1 MPDDTIRKQ
10 EDECRNRGQDDQ
22 GDIDRAMQSL
32 AAREDNWT
40 PPIVKTVA
48 TAGEGVAEL
57 SAAISN
63 YQEFLSR
70 SGLAHRKMVENWRE
84 RLLEMLRDAAMQ
96 QVLSQHGEEAIAR
109 YAAEIADHK
118 RDPYSLIEEIVGSTK
133 EKASAL
139 R

>member
-1 MPDDTIRKQ
+1 MEIA
-10 EDECRNRGQDDQ
+10 
-22 GDIDRAMQSL
+22 DIFVINKSDREGAERVEREIRAMQSL

-48 TAGEGVAEL
+48 SAGEGVTEL
-57 SAAISN
+57 SAAISS
-63 YQEFLSR
+63 YQDFLSR
-70 SGLAHRKMVENWRE
+70 SGLAHRKQVDNWRE
-84 RLLEMLRDAAMQ
+84 RLLEMLRDASMQ
-96 QVLSQHGEEAIAR
+96 QVLRQHGEEAIAR